1 MDKTTSANP
10 DRDDGTTLTELL
22 EQLDRSNDRPELSVN
37 DVMYAIGERGY
48 APLTLIL
55 ALIAMLPTGAVPGV
69 PSVCGVSIAMVSVQL
84 VFGKR
89 YPWLPA
95 RLRRLSISHA
105 RYTKTAER
113 IKPWTRRLD
122 RLVKPRLD
130 VLVEGG
136 ASRLIGVLFVVL
148 AICMPPLEILPFAA
162 AAPAGAIALI
172 SLGLAGRDGLWV
184 LLGLVPATLGG
195 WLIYSLFA

>member
-1 MDKTTSANP
+1 MQTETPANP
-10 DRDDGTTLTELL
+10 DRDDGITLTALL
-22 EQLDRSNDRPELSVN
+22 DQLDRANDRAELSVD

-69 PSVCGVSIAMVSVQL
+69 PTVCGVSIALVSLQL
-84 VFGKR
+84 ACGKR

-95 RLRRLSISHA
+95 RLRRVSISHA

-113 IKPWTRRLD
+113 IKPWARRLD
-122 RLVKPRLD
+122 RLVRPRLD
-130 VLVEGG
+130 ALVEGG
-136 ASRLIGVLFVVL
+136 AARVIGLLFVLL
-148 AICMPPLEILPFAA
+148 ALCMPPLEILPFAA

-184 LLGLVPATLGG
+184 LLGLLPAALGG
-195 WLIYSLFA
+195 WLIYGLLA